1 MVAELHNTGI
11 KEQHSTDVFADPF
24 NLTDT
29 ISINDHTAVERIGRR
44 FYEEE
49 IHAEHEQAH
58 AGDVVAIDVK
68 TGDYAFGVNEL
79 EAIQELLSRKP
90 NAFAWVQLV
99 GNENAPLASLGGVG
113 LNGRKAR

>member
-1 MVAELHNTGI
+1 MVAELDNTSI
-11 KEQHSTDVFADPF
+11 KEQHSVDMFTDPF
-24 NLTDT
+24 NPTLT

-44 FYEEE
+44 FYEEK
-49 IHAEHEQAH
+49 IQAEHEQAR
-58 AGDVVAIDVK
+58 AGDVVTIDVI

-99 GNENAPLASLGGVG
+99 GKENAPLASFGGVR
-113 LNGRKAR
+113 LTGREAR